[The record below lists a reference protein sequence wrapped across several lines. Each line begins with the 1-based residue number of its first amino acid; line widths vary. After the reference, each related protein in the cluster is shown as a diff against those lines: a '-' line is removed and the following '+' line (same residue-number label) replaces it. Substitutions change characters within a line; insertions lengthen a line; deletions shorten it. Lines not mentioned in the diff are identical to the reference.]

1 MQEFQNV
8 QITCVGHSGSS
19 LLNLVLG
26 AHSQI
31 TSTGELMSL
40 QNVYSYENCACG
52 RRLNNCPFWQEVI
65 DLVTTAA
72 AIPLDGFS
80 HALPMRDGAYRHR
93 RTAAQRCHELL
104 LLTANRHTLPIF
116 KSLGGGVRRSLF
128 AASNNYD
135 VLAAVARLAGT
146 PVVVDSSKNP
156 FRTRS
161 LFFAHPDDLRVI
173 HMVRDG
179 RAVARSWVKAYGK
192 FDYAGAAR
200 QWLYRDSAIR
210 MAIRDIPESRRIRLR
225 YEDLCR
231 SPETALD
238 RICDFLGL
246 KYEPEMISYLA
257 SERHD
262 VHINLRPLHQQSEIQ
277 LDERWK
283 EEVTSDQMSQF
294 ARIAGKL
301 NRLYGYK

>member
-40 QNVYSYENCACG
+40 QTVYSYENCACG
-52 RRLNNCPFWQEVI
+52 RRLRNCPFWQEVI
-65 DLVTTAA
+65 DRVTTAV
-72 AIPLDGFS
+72 AIPPDRFS
-80 HALPMRDGAYRHR
+80 EALPMRDGAYRHR
-93 RTAAQRCHELL
+93 RTATQRCLELL
-104 LLTANRHTLPIF
+104 LLTANRRSLPIV
-116 KSLGGGVRRSLF
+116 KPVVAGIRRSLF

-135 VLAAVARLAGT
+135 ILAAVARLTGT

-156 FRTRS
+156 LRTRS
-161 LFFAHPDDLRVI
+161 LFFTYPDNLRVI

-200 QWLYRDSAIR
+200 QWLYRDRAIR
-210 MAIRDIPESRRIRLR
+210 MAIRDIPESHHIRVR

-231 SPETALD
+231 SPETVLD
-238 RICDFLGL
+238 RVCGFLGL
-246 KYEPEMISYLA
+246 KYEPEMVSYLGA
-257 SERHD
+257 DRHD
-262 VHINLRPLHQQSEIQ
+262 VHINLRPLHQQSEIR

-283 EEVTSDQMSQF
+283 EEVTPGQMSQF
-294 ARIAGKL
+294 ARIAGRL
-301 NRLYGYK
+301 NRLYGYE